1 MQDGVKFI
9 FKTLLKVPII
19 ILVSFAVFN
28 LFAFCMSYF
37 KILGISYVA
46 MQTAVE
52 NNYIPEQ
59 EWGTLINYLGTTVE
73 TYMLENPRL
82 TCATSAGTSIGTPTS
97 SSYSVNRVQYGGEVT
112 VEISAHYRFVWPL
125 QPKEQTTAG
134 RTPNVNAVAGQ
145 HGTQMA
151 RDLTANQLERAR
163 MKYEENVENNIRI
176 SYTVPGLKYYP
187 DMS

>member
-9 FKTLLKVPII
+9 FRTLLKVPII

-28 LFAFCMSYF
+28 VFAFSLSYF

-52 NNYIPEQ
+52 NNYIPSE
-59 EWGTLINYLGTTVE
+59 EGTTIAGYLANTVS

-82 TCATSAGTSIGTPTS
+82 TCTTATGTSISDGS
-97 SSYSVNRVQYGGEVT
+97 RWLGMENRVQYGGEVNVRLT
-112 VEISAHYRFVWPL
+112 AHYRFVWPL

-134 RTPNVNAVAGQ
+134 KRANVNAVAGQ
-145 HGTQMA
+145 NGTGA
-151 RDLTANQLERAR
+151 SFLNDRQLENAR
-163 MKYEENVENNIRI
+163 MEYENNPNNNIVI
-176 SYTVPGLKYYP
+176 EYTVPGLKYYP
-187 DMS
+187 DLS